1 MEDLLDLYSRFHNT
15 PKPYHVLG
23 HKGNLNKFT
32 EETEMVQEA
41 FSDHNAMKLEI
52 NNKTKK

>member
-23 HKGNLNKFT
+23 HKGNLNTFT
-32 EETEMVQEA
+32 EETEMVQIA

-52 NNKTKK
+52 NNKVKK